1 MIEVS
6 IILPTL
12 NEEKN
17 LDFLIPEIQEELT
30 HLNIDNYEI
39 IVVDDGSTDNSKKLV
54 EQFNNEFRY
63 TTIFTT
69 TNHNI
74 R

>member
-30 HLNIDNYEI
+30 HLNIENYEI

-54 EQFNNEFRY
+54 ELEKSLFHTHY
-63 TTIFTT
+63 
-69 TNHNI
+69 
-74 R
+74 